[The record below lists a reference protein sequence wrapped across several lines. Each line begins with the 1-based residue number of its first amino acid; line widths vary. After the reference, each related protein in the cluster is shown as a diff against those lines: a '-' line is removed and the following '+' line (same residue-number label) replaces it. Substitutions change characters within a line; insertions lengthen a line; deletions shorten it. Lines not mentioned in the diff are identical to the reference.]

1 MFVSFFP
8 KPKLFFLSAAL
19 WAILAMVV
27 WYTLG
32 DEIANLIGLAEAEG
46 YERPYTVARFVSK
59 EFLFFYL
66 YYAVWSIAFYA
77 FWAFYSP
84 HPWTLWSILGSSLI
98 IFNVYFS
105 VQVSVALNDW
115 RGPFFDLIQA
125 SFAPAPPGT
134 VTAPQVYDFIW
145 IFAAIAFVS
154 MTIAILNSFF
164 VSHWIFRWRTAM
176 NNYFVSY
183 WPKLRRI
190 EGASQR
196 VQEDTMR
203 FSATMEGLGISLV
216 NAVMTL
222 IAFAP
227 VLLALGENVQEIPI
241 FGAIP
246 YPLFTAAVVWSVLG
260 TIFIAIIGVRL
271 PGLEFRNQRVEA
283 AFRKELVYGEDDATR
298 AEPQTLGELFTHVR
312 KNYFRLYFNYLYFN
326 LGRYFYIQAD
336 NIIVY
341 VLLVPSFVT
350 GRLTFGLLQQIL
362 TAFGQVSNSFQYLFN
377 VWPTIVELISIYKR
391 LRSFESQI
399 YGEALPD
406 IEREKDTVRGPVPVE
421 APSS

>member
-1 MFVSFFP
+1 
-8 KPKLFFLSAAL
+8 
-19 WAILAMVV
+19 
-27 WYTLG
+27 
-32 DEIANLIGLAEAEG
+32 
-46 YERPYTVARFVSK
+46 
-59 EFLFFYL
+59 
-66 YYAVWSIAFYA
+66 
-77 FWAFYSP
+77 
-84 HPWTLWSILGSSLI
+84 
-98 IFNVYFS
+98 
-105 VQVSVALNDW
+105 
-115 RGPFFDLIQA
+115 
-125 SFAPAPPGT
+125 
-134 VTAPQVYDFIW
+134 
-145 IFAAIAFVS
+145 

-183 WPKLRRI
+183 WAKLRRI

-227 VLLALGENVQEIPI
+227 VLLALGENVEEIPI